1 MPSLKRIKPPTQ
13 KRIAG
18 DIYNF
23 EKAESH
29 KKAVKLAEE
38 LSQKTKRIRHLL
50 KDPHTNEYYERIQ
63 IISRH

>member
-13 KRIAG
+13 KRIVG

-29 KKAVKLAEE
+29 KKAVKLANE
-38 LSQKTKRIRHLL
+38 LSHKTTRIRHIL